1 MDNHEY
7 RINFKWGTLPM
18 SMMEENYQDWGAG
31 KCRILLNFVSIVS
44 TTVVNHLNSQ
54 IDEK

>member
-31 KCRILLNFVSIVS
+31 KWPSRVNFVLV
-44 TTVVNHLNSQ
+44 TN
-54 IDEK
+54 

>member
-31 KCRILLNFVSIVS
+31 KCRILLNFVSIIS